1 VSERNENDGGE
12 SAPDGAAHASAGPP
26 APLTPPAPPAPAPLP
41 PLVAWVS
48 RNSGWLILLTVLA
61 VALIEGVG
69 LFYFKRRANAADCTA
84 VQVQASSPADSLTSG
99 SDDPRCS
106 GARE

>member
-1 VSERNENDGGE
+1 VTSDAPGNPHGDPSPS
-12 SAPDGAAHASAGPP
+12 SAP
-26 APLTPPAPPAPAPLP
+26 PLP

-48 RNSGWLILLTVLA
+48 RNSGWLILLTILA

-69 LFYFKRRANAADCTA
+69 LFYIKRRANAADCPP
-84 VQVQASSPADSLTSG
+84 ASNASAAAA
-99 SDDPRCS
+99 DPRCS